1 MNSFFKI
8 ILAIL
13 AFLLFS
19 LLSFLLLNIK
29 PFENSLENM
38 VTQEMTNSKI
48 THEITS
54 ILLDFRSLDTLLEVA
69 VIFLALIGIKTISPL
84 FRYKPLSFPLLIT
97 DTYVSLIFPVIVI
110 VAFYILTSGAYQS
123 GGAFQASAILA
134 GGFIIIRLT
143 KPDYLNNIKELL
155 LRFFYSIGLLYFIL
169 IGIFTLFNGNFLEY
183 PKEYSYYLIVSI
195 ESFLTISLS
204 VILANY
210 FINGIQRFK

>member
-38 VTQEMTNSKI
+38 VKNEMINSQI
-48 THEITS
+48 SHEITS

>member
-13 AFLLFS
+13 AILAFL
-19 LLSFLLLNIK
+19 LLSFLLLNVK

-38 VTQEMTNSKI
+38 VKNEMINSQI
-48 THEITS
+48 SHEITS

-69 VIFLALIGIKTISPL
+69 VIFLALIGIKTVSPL

-123 GGAFQASAILA
+123 GGAFQASALLA

-143 KPDYLNNIKELL
+143 KPDYLNNIKELF

>member
-1 MNSFFKI
+1 MI
-8 ILAIL
+8 
-13 AFLLFS
+13 
-19 LLSFLLLNIK
+19 
-29 PFENSLENM
+29 
-38 VTQEMTNSKI
+38 TQEMMNSKI
-48 THEITS
+48 SHEITS

-143 KPDYLNNIKELL
+143 KPDYLNNNK
-155 LRFFYSIGLLYFIL
+155 S
-169 IGIFTLFNGNFLEY
+169 
-183 PKEYSYYLIVSI
+183 
-195 ESFLTISLS
+195 SL
-204 VILANY
+204 
-210 FINGIQRFK
+210 

>member
-1 MNSFFKI
+1 MVKNEMINSQI
-8 ILAIL
+8 
-13 AFLLFS
+13 S
-19 LLSFLLLNIK
+19 
-29 PFENSLENM
+29 
-38 VTQEMTNSKI
+38 
-48 THEITS
+48 HEITS

-69 VIFLALIGIKTISPL
+69 VIFLALIGIKTVSPL

-123 GGAFQASAILA
+123 GGAFQASALLA

-143 KPDYLNNIKELL
+143 KPDYLNNIKELF

>member
-38 VTQEMTNSKI
+38 VTKEMTNSKI

>member
-8 ILAIL
+8 SLTIL

>member
-38 VTQEMTNSKI
+38 VKSEMINSQI
-48 THEITS
+48 SHEITS

-69 VIFLALIGIKTISPL
+69 VIFLALIGIKTVSPL

-123 GGAFQASAILA
+123 GGAFQASALLA

-143 KPDYLNNIKELL
+143 KPDYLNNIKELF

-183 PKEYSYYLIVSI
+183 PKEYSYYLMVSI

>member
-8 ILAIL
+8 SLTIL

-29 PFENSLENM
+29 PFENNLENM
-38 VTQEMTNSKI
+38 ITQEMMNSKI
-48 THEITS
+48 SHEITS

-134 GGFIIIRLT
+134 GGFIIISLT
-143 KPDYLNNIKELL
+143 KPDYLNNNK
-155 LRFFYSIGLLYFIL
+155 S
-169 IGIFTLFNGNFLEY
+169 
-183 PKEYSYYLIVSI
+183 
-195 ESFLTISLS
+195 SL
-204 VILANY
+204 
-210 FINGIQRFK
+210 

>member
-48 THEITS
+48 SHEITS

>member
-8 ILAIL
+8 SLTIL

-29 PFENSLENM
+29 PFENNLENM
-38 VTQEMTNSKI
+38 ITQEMMNSKI
-48 THEITS
+48 SHEITS